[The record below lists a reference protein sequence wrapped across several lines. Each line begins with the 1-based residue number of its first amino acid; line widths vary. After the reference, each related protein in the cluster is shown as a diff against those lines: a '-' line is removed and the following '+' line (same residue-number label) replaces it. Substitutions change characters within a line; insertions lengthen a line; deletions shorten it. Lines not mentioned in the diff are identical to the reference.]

1 MSVRIYVDFNTMTRD
16 PQERV
21 SINTDVQQD
30 LPVHLHPGLRAVL
43 YDEEMEV
50 EGTVEFDTEHQQ
62 WLAHP
67 HWATRHDVRLL
78 GKRTSKV
85 A

>member
-1 MSVRIYVDFNTMTRD
+1 MLMRIYVDFNTMTMD

-21 SINTDVQQD
+21 SINTEVQQYPAAQ
-30 LPVHLHPGLRAVL
+30 LCPRLRVVL

-62 WLAHP
+62 WLAQP
-67 HWATRHDVRLL
+67 DWGTRHDLHL
-78 GKRTSKV
+78 PGKHTSKV

>member
-1 MSVRIYVDFNTMTRD
+1 MSMRIYVDFNTMTMD

-21 SINTDVQQD
+21 SINTDTQQD
-30 LPVHLHPGLRAVL
+30 LAVRLHPGLRVVL

-50 EGTVEFDTEHQQ
+50 EGTVEFDPEHQQ
-62 WLAHP
+62 WLAQP
-67 HWATRHDVRLL
+67 HWATRHDLRLL
-78 GKRTSKV
+78 GKNTSKV

>member
-1 MSVRIYVDFNTMTRD
+1 MLMRIYVDFNTMTMD

-21 SINTDVQQD
+21 SINTDMQQD
-30 LPVHLHPGLRAVL
+30 LAVRLHPGLSVVL
-43 YDEEMEV
+43 YDEEMGV
-50 EGTVEFDTEHQQ
+50 EGTVEFDGEHQQ

-67 HWATRHDVRLL
+67 YWMTRHDLSAL
-78 GKRTSKV
+78 GYTAPKV

>member
-1 MSVRIYVDFNTMTRD
+1 MSIRIYVDFNTMTMD
-16 PQERV
+16 PRERV
-21 SINTDVQQD
+21 SINTDVQQN
-30 LPVHLHPGLRAVL
+30 LTRLLHSGLSVVL

-67 HWATRHDVRLL
+67 HWATRHDLPLL
-78 GKRTSKV
+78 GKNASKV

>member
-1 MSVRIYVDFNTMTRD
+1 MSTRIYVDFNTMTMN

-21 SINTDVQQD
+21 SINTDLQPD
-30 LPVHLHPGLRAVL
+30 LAARLHPGLSIVL

-50 EGTVEFDTEHQQ
+50 EGTVEFDTTHQQ
-62 WLAHP
+62 WFAQP
-67 HWATRHDVRLL
+67 HWTTRHDLTTL
-78 GKRTSKV
+78 ENTATKV

>member
-1 MSVRIYVDFNTMTRD
+1 MPTRIYVDFNTMTMD

-21 SINTDVQQD
+21 SVNIDMQQD
-30 LPVHLHPGLRAVL
+30 LAACLHPGLLVVL

-50 EGTVEFDTEHQQ
+50 EGTIEFDKEHQQ
-62 WLAHP
+62 WLAQP
-67 HWATRHDVRLL
+67 HWTTRHDLPL
-78 GKRTSKV
+78 PGKTATKV

>member
-1 MSVRIYVDFNTMTRD
+1 MRIYVDFNTMTMD

-21 SINTDVQQD
+21 SINTDMQQD
-30 LPVHLHPGLRAVL
+30 LAVRLHPGLRVAL

-62 WLAHP
+62 WLAQP
-67 HWATRHDVRLL
+67 HWATRHDMPLL
-78 GKRTSKV
+78 GKSASKV

>member
-1 MSVRIYVDFNTMTRD
+1 MPPRIYVDFNTLTMD

-21 SINTDVQQD
+21 SINTDMQQD
-30 LPVHLHPGLRAVL
+30 LAAHLHPGLLVIL

-50 EGTVEFDTEHQQ
+50 EGTLEFDPEHQR

-67 HWATRHDVRLL
+67 HWTTRHDLPAPEATR
-78 GKRTSKV
+78 
-85 A
+85 